1 MADDVKQF
9 LHELAREPHIYAHVE
24 DDADA
29 VGQLAID
36 LYQTDKMLILEAPIG
51 GVRSEDIDIEIT
63 PTNVAIEGKR
73 HREHRVKKQDYV
85 IDECHWGSFAREISL
100 PIEID
105 ADKAEATIK
114 NGVLRI
120 KMPLLGGA
128 GHRKIDVSGE

>member
-1 MADDVKQF
+1 MDDVKQF

-51 GVRSEDIDIEIT
+51 GVRTEDIDVEIT
-63 PTNVAIEGKR
+63 PTTVLIEGRR
-73 HREHRVKKQDYV
+73 HREHRTKKHDYV

-100 PIEID
+100 PVEID
-105 ADKAEATIK
+105 ADRAEASIK
-114 NGVLRI
+114 NGVLRV
-120 KMPLLGGA
+120 KMPFLGA
-128 GHRKIDVSGE
+128 HSVKVSSRDRA